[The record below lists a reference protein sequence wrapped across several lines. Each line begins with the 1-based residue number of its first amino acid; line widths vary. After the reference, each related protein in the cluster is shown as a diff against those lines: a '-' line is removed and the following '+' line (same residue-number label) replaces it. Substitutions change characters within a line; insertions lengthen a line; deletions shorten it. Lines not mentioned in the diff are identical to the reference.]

1 MIFNKQLIIPRSLG
15 LDSLLGLVVG
25 SSELKIV
32 KHQASTQRIPYLS
45 YIEVSDYNGITTE

>member
-1 MIFNKQLIIPRSLG
+1 MIFNKQLINPRSLG

-25 SSELKIV
+25 SSGSKIV